1 MTVMMVI
8 IMTIMKIIIIT
19 VMMGI
24 ILTAMR
30 MIMNT
35 VMRIMLMSHHLEP
48 ESGGEEYDGTATA
61 LQPLL

>member
-1 MTVMMVI
+1 
-8 IMTIMKIIIIT
+8 
-19 VMMGI
+19 
-24 ILTAMR
+24 
-30 MIMNT
+30 MNT